1 MKWYWSVIFLVLLIS
16 LPYLIPIILDAAE
29 QTSAP
34 LSRNGLSMTGSFL
47 LQISQEPDDSPL
59 RAVFS
64 RYATWLALVACSST
78 LALIGSAAIV
88 ARIRRI
94 SGGDDER

>member
-1 MKWYWSVIFLVLLIS
+1 MKWYCSVIFLVLLVS
-16 LPYLIPIILDAAE
+16 LLLLTPRTLDAAE

-47 LQISQEPDDSPL
+47 SQISQEPDDSPL